1 MDLTQP
7 FLQDMLLNVVASLA
21 AAGFLLTVYSMLR
34 RGRSSTTRTQSAGS
48 SSTNDDRSPDN
59 SADLSAHPIQF
70 VQFGSLKPNPA
81 TASATGRMPKP
92 ASLNVTEGRRNL
104 VEVMAL
110 ARRMVDAGAPAH
122 KIKAVLPVSEAELAL
137 LGSAQ
142 NE

>member
-7 FLQDMLLNVVASLA
+7 FLKDLLLNVVASLA

-34 RGRSSTTRTQSAGS
+34 RGRSSTAKAQSAGS
-48 SSTNDDRSPDN
+48 SSTNDNRSPDN
-59 SADLSAHPIQF
+59 SADRSERPMQF
-70 VQFGSLKPNPA
+70 VQFGSLKQNPT
-81 TASATGRMPKP
+81 TASATGRTPIP
-92 ASLNVTEGRRNL
+92 TPSNVAEGRRNL
-104 VEVMAL
+104 VEIMAL
-110 ARRMVDAGAPAH
+110 ARKMVDAGAPAH

>member
-7 FLQDMLLNVVASLA
+7 FLQDLLLNVVAALA
-21 AAGFLLTVYSMLR
+21 AAGFLLTMYSMLR
-34 RGRSSTTRTQSAGS
+34 RGRSSTTRTRSAGS

-59 SADLSAHPIQF
+59 GADLSARSIRF
-70 VQFGSLKPNPA
+70 VQFGSLKSNPA
-81 TASATGRMPKP
+81 TATATGRTPTP
-92 ASLNVTEGRRNL
+92 ASSNVAEGRRNL

-137 LGSAQ
+137 LGSVQ